1 METHTVNFKI
11 KLHFDE
17 QTLYLNRVLTRDV
30 IICVV
35 QILNNVLARVLPLQI
50 LAQQQD
56 FQDSSRDILSTG
68 IPQTAVSKK
77 HCLQRAVVYL

>member
-1 METHTVNFKI
+1 METNTVNFKT
-11 KLHFDE
+11 KLRFDE
-17 QTLYLNRVLTRDV
+17 QPLYLNWVVTWDV
-30 IICVV
+30 IIHVV
-35 QILNNVLARVLPLQI
+35 QILNNVLAWVLRLQI